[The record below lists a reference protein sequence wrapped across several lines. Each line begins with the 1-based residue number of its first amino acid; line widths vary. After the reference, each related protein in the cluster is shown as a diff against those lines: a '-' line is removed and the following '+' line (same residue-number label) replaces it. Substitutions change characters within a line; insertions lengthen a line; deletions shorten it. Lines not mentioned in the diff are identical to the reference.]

1 MKRTR
6 LRFIW
11 FVTILAVLAA
21 ILLYT
26 RMGSTPNIKKKIYS
40 QWSKE
45 YVVTK
50 DKLSYIRTTNSKT
63 EDVVLSEAQ
72 GYGMVIAVDAAKQGQ
87 ASSSDFEKL
96 YQYYLAHRL
105 KDTQL
110 MSWKQTIKDGKSNHE
125 DENNATDGD
134 LYIAYALIQAAKQW
148 PDKAKEYQDQAQA
161 ILKDVLAY
169 NYNESN
175 GVLTVGNWA
184 NAESKFY
191 NLMRTSDTLPQQ
203 FQAFYELTKDKQWL
217 TIRDNMLSKLEAISA
232 DNKTGLIPDFIWV
245 EGDKVR
251 AADAD
256 TVESANDGYYSYNA
270 CRLPYNL
277 AQSKDE
283 KSQKMLKKMLNFF
296 LSQEKIYAGYTLK
309 GKALNSNQAGSF
321 TAPVFYAA
329 NNNIEFRKLVQ
340 QNKYLFM
347 QGLPSDNYY
356 DAAVTT
362 MVALETL

>member
-11 FVTILAVLAA
+11 FVIILAVLAS

-72 GYGMVIAVDAAKQGQ
+72 GYGMVIAVDAAKQGD
-87 ASSSDFEKL
+87 ASPADFEKL

-148 PDKAKEYQDQAQA
+148 P
-161 ILKDVLAY
+161 
-169 NYNESN
+169 
-175 GVLTVGNWA
+175 G
-184 NAESKFY
+184 
-191 NLMRTSDTLPQQ
+191 
-203 FQAFYELTKDKQWL
+203 
-217 TIRDNMLSKLEAISA
+217 
-232 DNKTGLIPDFIWV
+232 
-245 EGDKVR
+245 
-251 AADAD
+251 
-256 TVESANDGYYSYNA
+256 
-270 CRLPYNL
+270 
-277 AQSKDE
+277 
-283 KSQKMLKKMLNFF
+283 
-296 LSQEKIYAGYTLK
+296 
-309 GKALNSNQAGSF
+309 
-321 TAPVFYAA
+321 
-329 NNNIEFRKLVQ
+329 
-340 QNKYLFM
+340 
-347 QGLPSDNYY
+347 QG
-356 DAAVTT
+356 
-362 MVALETL
+362 